1 MSITDGTQ
9 RVRALALHGRWTAR
23 SRGAAERPASA
34 RLTVLTDTGEPHR
47 GNEMPPTLRPLAIAL
62 LAALSLAAAPALAK
76 DGSVHAIVDENTGI
90 LLGGSRDGEWLPA
103 AAVAPALKGGERYSL
118 YGLNGAVGE
127 ADGGAPEHYGAPCPE
142 TAYVEM
148 SPLEWKNEGD
158 LPVYMIAV
166 TGGWN
171 AVPRKPK
178 RFLTNQKVYH
188 EAAAAFLRDRGVA
201 KPDVRL
207 TQVIRIDLEGDGVD
221 EVLVAGTRR
230 RTADPGGVE
239 PGDYSFVFLRKLVAG
254 KVATVAL
261 LADIHPDPRPQAV
274 SYRFDVMAVM
284 DLNGD
289 GAMEIVI
296 RSEYY
301 EGSAAAVFTVAG
313 LAVTQVLIEG
323 CGA

>member
-1 MSITDGTQ
+1 MTH
-9 RVRALALHGRWTAR
+9 REYAR
-23 SRGAAERPASA
+23 
-34 RLTVLTDTGEPHR
+34 
-47 GNEMPPTLRPLAIAL
+47 AL
-62 LAALSLAAAPALAK
+62 LAALLLAAAPALAK
-76 DGSVHAIVDENTGI
+76 DGAVHAIVDDNAGI

-103 AAVAPALKGGERYSL
+103 SAVAPTLKGGERYKV

-127 ADGGAPEHYGAPCPE
+127 ASGAAPEPHGQPCPD
-142 TAYVEM
+142 TRFVEM

-188 EAAAAFLRDRGVA
+188 EAAAVFLREHGIVTPKVA
-201 KPDVRL
+201 L
-207 TQVIRIDLEGDGVD
+207 TQVIRIDLEGDGAD

-230 RTADPGGVE
+230 KTGDPGGVE
-239 PGDYSFVFLRKLVAG
+239 PGDYSFVFLRKLAG
-254 KVATVAL
+254 EKVSTVAL
-261 LADIHPDPRPQAV
+261 LTDIHPDPRPENI

-289 GAMEIVI
+289 GVMEIVLQ
-296 RSEYY
+296 SEYY
-301 EGSAAAVFTVAG
+301 EGSAATVFTVEG
-313 LAVTQVLIEG
+313 LAVTQILIAG